1 MNTWTKKLG
10 GLGALLLST
19 ASAQAGMDDGT
30 LTVALS
36 NPVEAVD
43 IYMGPASETAMTT
56 SAVFNPLVAFDTAAG
71 EYVGV
76 IAESWTQVD
85 DTTLEFKL
93 KPDLVFQDGSA
104 LNADDVAYTINFISN
119 PDKKFRLKTRYIA
132 FAGAEKVDDLT
143 VRVKSKFTYPLLMA
157 RMIGVPIYPSDSHEK
172 LGEDFASWGRAPIGS
187 GPYKVVEFDDSTG
200 IVMERWDG
208 YQLGPLPDF
217 ERIVFKP
224 LPDVQ
229 TQIAEMMVGNIDLL
243 VAKSPDQVMALTS
256 RPGLVATPIEDM
268 NFQYMYVDTIG
279 RSGLEV
285 FQDKRVREA
294 VFHAIDRD
302 AIRENIIT
310 GGKGAEPMDRLCF
323 PYQIGCPEGGSVHA
337 YDPERAKELLTEA
350 GYPEGFDLQVS
361 AWGPSIPIAQAVVGY
376 MRAVGIRANVDI
388 LTLGAYRKKQVEGGL
403 QALVSNYVYGGLPD
417 AGADVEFF
425 FTSPDRD
432 YTGDERLFE
441 LAREANGTHDAA
453 TRADLFTEAFDR
465 IESEALIIPLTKD
478 PIVTVHSSEV
488 SVNTEARGDILF
500 AMFSFFESFGDTPPI
515 LGWADE

>member
-1 MNTWTKKLG
+1 MNTWTRTLSALG
-10 GLGALLLST
+10 VLLLST
-19 ASAQAGMDDGT
+19 ATAQAGKEDGT
-30 LTVALS
+30 LTVALGG
-36 NPVEAVD
+36 PVGAVD
-43 IYMGPASETAMTT
+43 IYMGPDSETAMTT
-56 SAVFNPLVAFDTAAG
+56 SAVFNPLVAFDTG
-71 EYVGV
+71 TRDYVGV

-93 KPDLVFQDGSA
+93 KPGLMFQDGSP
-104 LNADDVAYTINFISN
+104 LNADDVVYTINFISD

-157 RMIGVPIYPSDSHEK
+157 RMIGVPIYPSDSHSA

-187 GPYKVVEFDDSTG
+187 GPYKVVEFDESTG

-217 ERIVFKP
+217 ERVVFKP

-229 TQIAEMMVGNIDLL
+229 TQIAEMMVGNVDLL
-243 VAKSPDQVMALTS
+243 VAKSPDQVAALTS

-268 NFQYMYVDTIG
+268 NFQYMYVDTLG

-285 FQDKRVREA
+285 FGDKRVREA

-302 AIRENIIT
+302 AIRDNILA
-310 GGKGAEPMDRLCF
+310 GGKGAASLDRLCF
-323 PYQIGCPEGGSVHA
+323 PYQIGCPEGGELPA
-337 YDPERAKELLTEA
+337 YDPEKAKALLAEA
-350 GYPEGFDLQVS
+350 GYADGFDLQVS
-361 AWGPSIPIAQAVVGY
+361 AWGPSISVAQAVVGY
-376 MRAVGIRANVDI
+376 LRAVGIRANVDI
-388 LTLGAYRKKQVEGGL
+388 LTISAYRKKQVEGGL
-403 QALVSNYVYGGLPD
+403 QSLVSNYVYGGLPD

-432 YTGDERLFE
+432 YTGDQTLFE
-441 LAREANGTHDAA
+441 LTSQANSTLDPAAREAI
-453 TRADLFTEAFDR
+453 FTEAFDR

-478 PIVTVHSSEV
+478 PIVTVHTSEV
-488 SVNTEARGDILF
+488 SVDSETRGDILF

-515 LGWADE
+515 LGWAEE